1 MNPFGDCLFDKR
13 ENELKEICIP
23 LIEFYPMPYQIVN
36 FERIVE
42 RDEELAMVIA
52 QSSPDFAW
60 VDDSGRTLF
69 NIAAENENVELM
81 GCMLR
86 HGADINQKN
95 SEGITQF
102 QKELTNS
109 SDGIVIKFLLD

>member
-1 MNPFGDCLFDKR
+1 VLSEYPRAATFAGLDGSQPFLMNPFGDCLFDKR

-52 QSSPDFAW
+52 
-60 VDDSGRTLF
+60 
-69 NIAAENENVELM
+69 
-81 GCMLR
+81 
-86 HGADINQKN
+86 
-95 SEGITQF
+95 
-102 QKELTNS
+102 
-109 SDGIVIKFLLD
+109 